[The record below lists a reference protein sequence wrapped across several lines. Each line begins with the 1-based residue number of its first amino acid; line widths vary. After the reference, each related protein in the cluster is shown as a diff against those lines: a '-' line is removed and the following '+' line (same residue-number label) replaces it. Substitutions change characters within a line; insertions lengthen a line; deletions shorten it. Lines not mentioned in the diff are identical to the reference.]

1 MPEPSNERRRAGAD
15 GRARRW
21 QAPLHLH
28 ITALFVL
35 LLGAAA
41 LALGT
46 VAARNSRALVDEAVS
61 AALDGNAR
69 LAVQEL
75 RRLEATARGA
85 AEALAADPIT
95 RTTDEAERAERL
107 HALAGVLRSVPGL
120 SAAYLGWP
128 DGSFMLLRPVGA
140 HAERLAAP
148 AGADWLVQW
157 AGPTGARFEFLNDAL
172 APVERREG
180 VDYPFDPRVRPWF
193 GDAMRAD
200 EVIVTAPYL
209 FFTTLEPGITAA
221 RRAAS
226 GAIAGVD
233 VALWDLSTRLSVGR
247 LTAEAQAV
255 VLDAEGGVMADA
267 DGARL
272 RRLVAARAPTPVSP
286 AAEILPRAAELGQPV
301 LAHLAERWRNGTDR
315 FEGRLSVGGQGWLAM
330 IVPLGLPGTAFAMA
344 APEEAL
350 GRGPNAIRARLMTAA
365 GLALLLAVPVIWVV
379 ARLVARPV
387 TAFAREAQA
396 VARLEFRD
404 VPRQASRVR
413 ELAELDEAIAAMR
426 TALGGFTAVAHGI
439 VASEQID
446 PILANTIEALMR
458 ASGADRGAA
467 WLMRDGTMALAVARR
482 AAGSAAKPGNEGG
495 DLADRI
501 GRSAPHFV
509 GGFAPDDPLLGP
521 LAGGTAPLAVL
532 GVPLRARD
540 SEVTGAI
547 ALARPAPAGHAFPA
561 PILALADAVARPVA
575 LAIDR
580 RRLIA
585 AQRASLE
592 QLRLLETAVSRLND
606 MVMITADPGGDSA
619 AARIVYVNDAFVRL
633 TGWSRAEA
641 IGARPQMLNGPETSQ
656 EELDRVA
663 DALRRG
669 ETARTELVAYTK
681 AGGTIRL
688 ELDVAPIPDRT
699 GRVSHWVTVE
709 RDVTERR
716 KVEERLRQSQKLEAL
731 GQLTGGVAHDFNNLL
746 TVILGNAE
754 ALAEALAGNEP
765 LRRLAEMAATA
776 AERGAELTDR
786 LLAFARRRPLEP
798 RVVDLAALLAGMDG
812 LLRQA
817 LTERVDLEVTAERGL
832 WPALVD
838 PGQLE
843 SAVLNLA
850 INARDAMP
858 QGGRLTVALAN
869 ASLDAALVP
878 EGETIAPGDYVMLS
892 VTDTGTGMPPEVAER
907 AFDPFFTTKEVGKG
921 SGLGLSMVYGFVT
934 QSRGHARI
942 ETSLGK
948 GTTVRLYLPRAA
960 EQPGPRH
967 RRGADA
973 APRGAGEHI
982 LLVEDDPL
990 VREHA
995 ATLLQSLGYRVSTA
1009 GNGPE
1014 ALETLAHRADIDLLF
1029 SDIVMPGGMDGRA
1042 LGEQARRINPALRVL
1057 FASGYAPAG
1066 PGDEP
1071 PEAEAIGLLA
1081 KPYRRQELAVRV
1093 RTALEAP

>member
-1 MPEPSNERRRAGAD
+1 M
-15 GRARRW
+15 
-21 QAPLHLH
+21 
-28 ITALFVL
+28 L

-41 LALGT
+41 VALGT
-46 VAARNSRALVDEAVS
+46 VAGRSSQALVDEAVA
-61 AALDGNAR
+61 AALDGNGR

-95 RTTDEAERAERL
+95 RTTADAERAERL
-107 HALAGVLRSVPGL
+107 HALAGVLRSVPGI

-128 DGSFMLLRPVGA
+128 DGSFVLLRPVGSDLD
-140 HAERLAAP
+140 HLGAP
-148 AGADWLVQW
+148 AGAAWLVQW
-157 AGPTGARFEFLNDAL
+157 ANPAGARFEFLSEAL
-172 APVERREG
+172 EPLERREG

-193 GDAMRAD
+193 RDAMRA
-200 EVIVTAPYL
+200 EGTIVTVPYL

-226 GAIAGVD
+226 GAVAGVD
-233 VALWDLSTRLSVGR
+233 VALWDLSTRLSVGS
-247 LTAEAQAV
+247 LAAGAEAV

-267 DGARL
+267 NIARL
-272 RRLVAARAPTPVSP
+272 RRLVAARTPTPASP
-286 AAEILPRAAELGQPV
+286 ASEFLPRAAELGPPV
-301 LAHLAERWRNGTDR
+301 LAHLAERWRNTREG
-315 FEGRLSVGGQGWLAM
+315 FEGRLSAGGQGWLAM

-344 APEEAL
+344 APEEVL
-350 GRGPNAIRARLMTAA
+350 GRGPSAIRARLLTVS
-365 GLALLLAVPVIWVV
+365 GLALLFAVPVIWGV

-387 TAFAREAQA
+387 AAFAREAQA
-396 VARLEFRD
+396 VARLEFAD
-404 VPRQASRVR
+404 TPRRTSRVR

-446 PILANTIEALMR
+446 PVLANTLDALMR

-467 WLMRDGTMALAVARR
+467 WLMTDGTMTLAVVRR
-482 AAGSAAKPGNEGG
+482 APDAPTDAPIGIGGAAD
-495 DLADRI
+495 DLAARI
-501 GRSAPHFV
+501 GQSAPHLLA
-509 GGFAPDDPLLGP
+509 GFAPDDPRLGP
-521 LAGGTAPLAVL
+521 LAGGTAPLTVL
-532 GVPLRARD
+532 GVPLKARS

-547 ALARPAPAGHAFPA
+547 ALARAEPAEHAFP
-561 PILALADAVARPVA
+561 PSILALVDAVARPVA

-606 MVMITADPGGDSA
+606 MVMITADPGGDPA
-619 AARIVYVNDAFVRL
+619 TARIVYVNEAFVRL
-633 TGWSRAEA
+633 TGWSREEA
-641 IGARPQMLNGPETSQ
+641 IGARPQMLNGPETDQ

-663 DALRRG
+663 RALRRG
-669 ETARTELVAYTK
+669 ETARTEVIAYTK

-688 ELDVAPIPDRT
+688 EMDVAPIPDRF
-699 GRVSHWVTVE
+699 GRVCHWVTVE

-754 ALAEALAGNEP
+754 ALADELADNER

-798 RVVDLAALLAGMDG
+798 KAVDLAALLGGMDG

-858 QGGRLTVALAN
+858 KGGRLTIALAN
-869 ASLDAALVP
+869 APLDAAGAM
-878 EGETIAPGDYVMLS
+878 EGETIAPGDYVLLS
-892 VTDTGTGMPPEVAER
+892 VTDTGTGMAPEVAER

-921 SGLGLSMVYGFVT
+921 SGLGLSMVYGFAT
-934 QSRGHARI
+934 QSKGHARI

-960 EQPGPRH
+960 EPPGQRL

-990 VREHA
+990 VREHTA
-995 ATLLQSLGYRVSTA
+995 ALLHSLGYRVSTA

-1014 ALETLAHRADIDLLF
+1014 AMEMLARRADVDLLF

-1042 LGEQARRINPALRVL
+1042 LGERARRLNPGLKVL

-1066 PGDEP
+1066 PVHEP
-1071 PEAEAIGLLA
+1071 PETEAIGLLA
-1081 KPYRRQELAVRV
+1081 KPYRRQELAERV
-1093 RTALEAP
+1093 RAALDAA

>member
-1 MPEPSNERRRAGAD
+1 MSEASNDSRRKGAG
-15 GRARRW
+15 GRAQRW

-46 VAARNSRALVDEAVS
+46 VASRSSQALVDEAGR
-61 AALDGNAR
+61 AA
-69 LAVQEL
+69 
-75 RRLEATARGA
+75 
-85 AEALAADPIT
+85 
-95 RTTDEAERAERL
+95 RL
-107 HALAGVLRSVPGL
+107 HALSGVLRSVPGI

-128 DGSFMLLRPVGA
+128 DGSFVLLRPVGP
-140 HAERLAAP
+140 HAERLKAP
-148 AGADWLVQW
+148 ADAVWLAQW
-157 AGPTGARFEFLNDAL
+157 ASPAGARFEFRSDAL
-172 APVERREG
+172 EPIERREG
-180 VDYPFDPRVRPWF
+180 VDYPFDPRLRPWF
-193 GDAMRAD
+193 GDTLGAD
-200 EVIVTAPYL
+200 EAIVTAPYL

-233 VALWDLSTRLSVGR
+233 VALWELSTRLSVGR
-247 LTAEAQAV
+247 LTAEAQAI
-255 VLDAEGGVMADA
+255 VLDAAGGVMADA
-267 DGARL
+267 DSARL
-272 RRLVAARAPTPVSP
+272 RRLVAARAPTPASP
-286 AAEILPRAAELGQPV
+286 ATEILPRAAELGPPV
-301 LAHLAERWRNGTDR
+301 LAQLAELWRNGQAR
-315 FEGRLSVGGQGWLAM
+315 FEGRLDVDGQGWLAV

-344 APEEAL
+344 APEAAL
-350 GRGPNAIRARLMTAA
+350 GQGPNAIRARLLTAS
-365 GLALLLAVPVIWVV
+365 GLALLLAVPVIWIV

-387 TAFAREAQA
+387 RAFAREAQA

-404 VPRQASRVR
+404 APRHVSRVR

-458 ASGADRGAA
+458 AAGADRGAA
-467 WLMRDGTMALAVARR
+467 WLMRDGAMALAVVRPAPDTP
-482 AAGSAAKPGNEGG
+482 PGADGEGR
-495 DLADRI
+495 DLAARI
-501 GRSAPHFV
+501 GHSAPHLV
-509 GGFAPDDPLLGP
+509 EAFAPDDPRLGP
-521 LAGGTAPLAVL
+521 LAGGAARLAVL

-547 ALARPAPAGHAFPA
+547 ALACPAPAEHAFPA
-561 PILALADAVARPVA
+561 PILALADAIARPVA

-592 QLRLLETAVSRLND
+592 QLRLLEMAVSRLTD
-606 MVMITADPGGDSA
+606 MVMITADPGGDPA

-633 TGWSRAEA
+633 TGWSREEA
-641 IGARPQMLNGPETSQ
+641 IGARPQMLNGPETSR
-656 EELDRVA
+656 EELDRIA
-663 DALRRG
+663 AALRRG
-669 ETARTELVAYTK
+669 ESARTELVAYTK
-681 AGGTIRL
+681 AGATIRL
-688 ELDVAPIPDRT
+688 ELDVAPIPDSA

-754 ALAEALAGNEP
+754 TLADELAGNER
-765 LRRLAEMAATA
+765 LRRLAAMAATA

-798 RVVDLAALLAGMDG
+798 KVVDLAALLAGMDG

-817 LTERVDLEVTAERGL
+817 LTKRVELEITAERGL

-843 SAVLNLA
+843 GAVLNLA

-858 QGGRLTVALAN
+858 KGGRLTIALAN
-869 ASLDAALVP
+869 ASLDAAGVP
-878 EGETIAPGDYVMLS
+878 AGETIAPGDYVVLS
-892 VTDTGTGMPPEVAER
+892 VTDTGTGMAPEVAER
-907 AFDPFFTTKEVGKG
+907 AFDPFFTTKKVGKG
-921 SGLGLSMVYGFVT
+921 SGLGLSMVYGFVI
-934 QSRGHARI
+934 QSEGHARI
-942 ETSLGK
+942 ETSPGK

-960 EQPGPRH
+960 EPPGPR
-967 RRGADA
+967 RRGGADA

-990 VREHA
+990 VREHTA
-995 ATLLQSLGYRVSTA
+995 SLLQSLGYRVSTA
-1009 GNGPE
+1009 GNAAE

-1042 LGEQARRINPALRVL
+1042 LGEQARRLNPALKVL

-1066 PGDEP
+1066 PADDP
-1071 PEAEAIGLLA
+1071 PGTEAIGLLA
-1081 KPYRRQELAVRV
+1081 KPYRRQELAGRI
-1093 RTALEAP
+1093 RAALAAP